1 MYNCFNSKILISRYK
16 FFSAIIK
23 VYHLLFNMKKVFFI
37 FIFCFFH
44 SIASAGCED
53 SINDGVDYT
62 NCRFSDG
69 QDLQGSYLPNSK
81 LSFTSFIQ
89 VNFDKSIMMNSNL
102 SFGTFPESSFVRANL
117 YESVL
122 VGANFEKANFT
133 GANLTRADFMGST
146 LIETNFQNSNLLEAN
161 FTSSNITN
169 ANFDGANLNGAI
181 WTNGEK
187 CGPNSIGVCNK

>member
-1 MYNCFNSKILISRYK
+1 MRKILV
-16 FFSAIIK
+16 II
-23 VYHLLFNMKKVFFI
+23 M
-37 FIFCFFH
+37 FCFCTNAF
-44 SIASAGCED
+44 AGCED
-53 SINDGVDYT
+53 PINDSVDYT

-89 VNFDKSIMMNSNL
+89 VNFDKSIMMSSNL

-117 YESVL
+117 YESIL
-122 VGANFEKANFT
+122 IGANFEKANFT
-133 GANLTRADFMGST
+133 GANLTRVDFMGST
-146 LIETNFQNSNLLEAN
+146 LIEANFQNSNLMEAN

-169 ANFDGANLNGAI
+169 ANFDGANLNGAL

>member
-1 MYNCFNSKILISRYK
+1 MKKIILIFVFSL
-16 FFSAIIK
+16 FFLSNANSACDDP
-23 VYHLLFNMKKVFFI
+23 LT
-37 FIFCFFH
+37 
-44 SIASAGCED
+44 
-53 SINDGVDYT
+53 DGVDYT

-89 VNFDKSIMMNSNL
+89 VNFDKSIMMSSNL
-102 SFGTFPESSFVRANL
+102 SFGTFPESSFIRANL
-117 YESVL
+117 YESIL

-146 LIETNFQNSNLLEAN
+146 LIETNFQNSNLMEAN

-169 ANFDGANLNGAI
+169 ANFDGANLIGAL
-181 WTNGEK
+181 WTNGET